1 MASIFAGSDHIAHV
15 KTQIPYAVLVAVI
28 SGVLYLLSS
37 IITKGWVLLLIG
49 VAALVILAWLL
60 GAIYHK
66 IYFTKEDMDLLKG
79 KIPPPVI

>member
-37 IITKGWVLLLIG
+37 IITKGWILLLIG
-49 VAALVILAWLL
+49 IAALVILAWLL

-79 KIPPPVI
+79 KIPPPAI